1 MKGGGEGGLS
11 KDEMIA
17 QLMTDLR
24 QCKVD
29 LESEVTERKTLER
42 ESDRQQK
49 QCNDLEASLASDRE
63 KHVAELELIEAE
75 HAAHAGE
82 VEHDLEAA
90 RHQTL
95 TLENHLA
102 AYDEMEQESTV
113 LRARARRRA
122 WISCRRRG
130 WRTRRKSTR

>member
-1 MKGGGEGGLS
+1 MVKGGGEGGLS

-29 LESEVTERKTLER
+29 LESEVKERKKLER

-95 TLENHLA
+95 T
-102 AYDEMEQESTV
+102 
-113 LRARARRRA
+113 RAPSACCPCT
-122 WISCRRRG
+122 CRRQRG
-130 WRTRRKSTR
+130 KTASTAGGEA